1 LGHYNSDDE
10 DSNKEE
16 EDSEFK
22 DFMNEIKSAEEVPA
36 PATPSGKLNVLLL
49 TLN

>member
-1 LGHYNSDDE
+1 LGHYISDDE

-22 DFMNEIKSAEEVPA
+22 DFMNEIKSTEEVPA
-36 PATPSGKLNVLLL
+36 PTTPSGKMFVF
-49 TLN
+49 